1 MSEAAE
7 RAKVGEERAGQACSW
22 CKAALTAEED
32 AATCGECSALHHEAC
47 WDGQLGCATKE
58 CLNAP
63 LKRLDT
69 LEPAKKAKPGKL
81 KAARPKRRPGTK
93 ICVDCEAEMSLDEE
107 VCDSCYAINT
117 PDGLYHGP
125 KTTAP
130 GASQALMMSIAGIF
144 ICAPILAPRAISS
157 AAKVKEEIRKDPRL
171 GGEGMATAA
180 QVIGVLGLIFWIIG
194 LLSRLSATG
203 R

>member
-22 CKAALTAEED
+22 CKAALAAEED
-32 AATCGECSALHHEAC
+32 AAACGECRALHHEAC
-47 WDGQLGCATKE
+47 WDGRLGCATAG
-58 CLNAP
+58 CINAP
-63 LKRLDT
+63 LTRLDT
-69 LEPAKKAKPGKL
+69 LEPAKATPGQL
-81 KAARPKRRPGTK
+81 KAAKPKRRPRTK
-93 ICVDCEAEMSLDEE
+93 TCVDCAAELSLDEE
-107 VCDSCYAINT
+107 VCDSCFAINT

-125 KTTAP
+125 KTNAP

-144 ICAPILAPRAISS
+144 ICAPLLSPRAISS
-157 AAKVKEEIRKDPRL
+157 ASKVKEEIRRDPRL

-180 QVIGVLGLIFWIIG
+180 QIIGVLGLVFWIIG
-194 LLSRLSATG
+194 LFSKLSATG